1 MTEHGLFQLVFF
13 LAILIILVKPLG
25 WYIAQVFQ
33 GEPCRLDGV
42 LKPVENLIYRI
53 LRVNPNIEM
62 NWKGY
67 ATSLLVLN
75 LAGIFVI
82 YLITRI
88 QGVLPLNPQNF
99 PGLLPDLAFN
109 VAISFTTNTNWQA
122 FSPETS
128 LSYFTQ
134 MVALTTQNFISA
146 ATGLCVV
153 MTLIR
158 GFTRQKTLF
167 LGNYWVDM
175 VRSILYL
182 LLPLAMIFAIILISQ
197 GVIQNLNSYQTI
209 IPLQSNS
216 ASMIQPT
223 MGTPPPQQLIPMG
236 PTASQVA
243 IKHLGTNGGGFFN
256 TNSAHPFE
264 NPTPLTNFLQMLAM
278 LLIPASLCYTFGI
291 MVGDKRQGWTIL
303 IAMLLIFTPLAFAT
317 IAAES
322 MENPSFN
329 TLQIVQT
336 PDSYGA
342 SYGNMEGKETRFG
355 ITNSS
360 LFITA
365 STATSTGAVNSMID
379 SFTPLGGLVP
389 LWLIQLGEV
398 VFGGVGTGLVGML
411 ILVIMTVFIAGLM
424 VGRTP
429 EYLGKKIEPYEMKM
443 ASFGIL
449 IIPITILI
457 TTSIAVLIPMAKA
470 AVANPGA
477 HGFTEILYAFSSMS
491 NNNGSSMAGLNA
503 NNLFYNTLGGIAM
516 LIGRY
521 GFIIPVLAIAGSL
534 AQKKLVPVSPGTL
547 PTHTPLFLGLL
558 LGIILLIGAL
568 SFFPALALGPIA
580 EYS

>member
-1 MTEHGLFQLVFF
+1 
-13 LAILIILVKPLG
+13 
-25 WYIAQVFQ
+25 
-33 GEPCRLDGV
+33 
-42 LKPVENLIYRI
+42 
-53 LRVNPNIEM
+53 
-62 NWKGY
+62 
-67 ATSLLVLN
+67 
-75 LAGIFVI
+75 
-82 YLITRI
+82 
-88 QGVLPLNPQNF
+88 
-99 PGLLPDLAFN
+99 
-109 VAISFTTNTNWQA
+109 
-122 FSPETS
+122 
-128 LSYFTQ
+128 
-134 MVALTTQNFISA
+134 
-146 ATGLCVV
+146 
-153 MTLIR
+153 
-158 GFTRQKTLF
+158 
-167 LGNYWVDM
+167 
-175 VRSILYL
+175 
-182 LLPLAMIFAIILISQ
+182 
-197 GVIQNLNSYQTI
+197 
-209 IPLQSNS
+209 
-216 ASMIQPT
+216 
-223 MGTPPPQQLIPMG
+223 
-236 PTASQVA
+236 
-243 IKHLGTNGGGFFN
+243 
-256 TNSAHPFE
+256 
-264 NPTPLTNFLQMLAM
+264 
-278 LLIPASLCYTFGI
+278 
-291 MVGDKRQGWTIL
+291 VGDKRQGWTIL

-329 TLQIVQT
+329 ALQIVQT
-336 PDSYGA
+336 PESYGA

-360 LFITA
+360 LFIAA
-365 STATSTGAVNSMID
+365 STATSTGALNSMID

-398 VFGGVGTGLVGML
+398 VFGGIGTGLVGML

-457 TTSIAVLIPMAKA
+457 TTSIAVLMPMAKA

-503 NNLFYNTLGGIAM
+503 NNLFYNTLGGMAM

-568 SFFPALALGPIA
+568 SFFPALALGPIV